1 MVSQGFDRAIRELQ
15 AKLLLALERDV
26 SYTEA
31 LNVVLYL
38 GFLRADEQGQRLA
51 FWKQDEQEITEGQTD
66 ALLDAFDFDK
76 DRIRETL
83 NMIGISGGGGR
94 RRPGLKQGAEGVTK
108 PQARL
113 GANHDRGRPGRP
125 FRASGGAGENR
136 FSGWLV

>member
-1 MVSQGFDRAIRELQ
+1 MVSQGFDKAIRELQ

-51 FWKQDEQEITEGQTD
+51 FWKQGEQEITERQTD

-76 DRIRETL
+76 ARISETL
-83 NMIGISGGGGR
+83 NVLGVSGGPETPGMETGGR
-94 RRPGLKQGAEGVTK
+94 GSDEATGE
-108 PQARL
+108 ARSQ
-113 GANHDRGRPGRP
+113 P
-125 FRASGGAGENR
+125 
-136 FSGWLV
+136 

>member
-1 MVSQGFDRAIRELQ
+1 MVSQGFDKAIRELQ
-15 AKLLLALERDV
+15 AKLLLALEREV

-51 FWKQDEQEITEGQTD
+51 FWKQGEQAVTEGQTD

-83 NMIGISGGGGR
+83 NVLGISGGSETPGIQTGGR
-94 RRPGLKQGAEGVTK
+94 WSDEA
-108 PQARL
+108 
-113 GANHDRGRPGRP
+113 
-125 FRASGGAGENR
+125 AGEAR
-136 FSGWLV
+136 SQP

>member
-1 MVSQGFDRAIRELQ
+1 MMLCIRRSTSLPRRTVMVSQGFDKAIRELQ

-83 NMIGISGGGGR
+83 NMIGISGGPEAPGIETGGR
-94 RRPGLKQGAEGVTK
+94 GSDE
-108 PQARL
+108 
-113 GANHDRGRPGRP
+113 
-125 FRASGGAGENR
+125 ASGEAR
-136 FSGWLV
+136 SQP

>member
-1 MVSQGFDRAIRELQ
+1 MPRRTVMVSQGFDKAIRELQ

-83 NMIGISGGGGR
+83 NMIGISGGPEAPGIETGGR
-94 RRPGLKQGAEGVTK
+94 GSDE
-108 PQARL
+108 
-113 GANHDRGRPGRP
+113 
-125 FRASGGAGENR
+125 ASGEAR
-136 FSGWLV
+136 SQP